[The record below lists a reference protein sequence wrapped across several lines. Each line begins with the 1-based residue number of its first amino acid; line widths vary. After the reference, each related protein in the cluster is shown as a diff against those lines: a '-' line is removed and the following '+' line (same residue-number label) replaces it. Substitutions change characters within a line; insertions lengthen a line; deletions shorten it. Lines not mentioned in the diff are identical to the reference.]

1 MHDYLKEYF
10 TNRTDKTKEGYWNPD
25 YNREEKNR
33 EENNILADISDTDKV
48 LDVGCGYHPFKGRIK
63 NLIGIDKYNDHADVL
78 IDILDYDAA
87 AESFDVVLA
96 LGSTNLHSFELIE
109 KQIEK
114 IVSWC
119 RPGGKIFMR
128 VNPGMEDEISPK
140 KFLYKWTLGDIDYLT
155 KKHDL
160 EIIRPITLTSGLRY
174 IFTWRK

>member
-10 TNRTDKTKEGYWNPD
+10 TNSTDRSKEGFWDPNH
-25 YNREEKNR
+25 NRDAKIQ
-33 EENNILADISDTDKV
+33 EENAILEAISDTDRV

-63 NLIGIDKYNDHADVL
+63 NLVGIDKYNARADILV
-78 IDILDYDAA
+78 DMLDYDAA
-87 AESFDVVLA
+87 GDSFDVVLA

-119 RPGGKIFMR
+119 RLGGKIFMR

-140 KFLYKWTLGDIDYLT
+140 RFLYRWTLEDIEYFT

-160 EIIRPITLTSGLRY
+160 TIIKPITLTTGLRY
-174 IFTWRK
+174 IFTWQK